1 MKKIMLRYDCQSNIC
16 HNVAVQLE
24 VTIGRIAML
33 GFTGLI
39 LNEAFF
45 GKPFFPH
52 LF

>member
-1 MKKIMLRYDCQSNIC
+1 
-16 HNVAVQLE
+16 
-24 VTIGRIAML
+24 VTLGRIAMI

-39 LNEAFF
+39 VNEAFF

>member
-1 MKKIMLRYDCQSNIC
+1 
-16 HNVAVQLE
+16 
-24 VTIGRIAML
+24 VTVGRIAMI

-39 LNEAFF
+39 VNEAFF